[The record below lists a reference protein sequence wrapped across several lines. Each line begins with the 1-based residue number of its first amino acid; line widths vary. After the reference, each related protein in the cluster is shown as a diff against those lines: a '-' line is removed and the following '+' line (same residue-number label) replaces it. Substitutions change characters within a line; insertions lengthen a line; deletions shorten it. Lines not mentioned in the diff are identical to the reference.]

1 MVTARSPWE
10 LPNGA
15 AVRRREQSSWVEMVD
30 GFCEE
35 ATKMARTSVK
45 GEPIT
50 EGKYQADNEA
60 TGTDLISLNRDVVDD
75 MLDLFYENYDK
86 KVTVTSGPKA
96 SVRLDA
102 MFRVDAHFFRLRMGK
117 RPYNPKKQAND
128 VFDCELL
135 RYLAF
140 PAVVCTYD
148 GKFTRAV
155 EESGTW
161 QRRWVLGPAE
171 LHHLAQGGSPP
182 DMGWPE

>member
-1 MVTARSPWE
+1 
-10 LPNGA
+10 
-15 AVRRREQSSWVEMVD
+15 
-30 GFCEE
+30 
-35 ATKMARTSVK
+35 
-45 GEPIT
+45 
-50 EGKYQADNEA
+50 
-60 TGTDLISLNRDVVDD
+60 
-75 MLDLFYENYDK
+75 
-86 KVTVTSGPKA
+86 
-96 SVRLDA
+96 

-117 RPYNPKKQAND
+117 KPYNPKKRAND

-171 LHHLAQGGSPP
+171 LRHLAQGGSPP